1 MDTISYSKKA
11 RCTFCNKKGGIT
23 IKCEC
28 GNIYC
33 LNHRQK
39 FVHNCSLE
47 NTNIIDNKTKDNLIK
62 SMKCVSS
69 KVEKI

>member
-1 MDTISYSKKA
+1 MDNINYGKKIK
-11 RCTFCNKKGGIT
+11 CYFCNKKYNIT

-28 GNIYC
+28 GNNYC

-47 NTNIIDNKTKDNLIK
+47 NTNIIENKTKEKLIEN
-62 SMKCVSS
+62 MRCISS